1 MQGCVQA
8 VFDARAMW
16 KRVDGRVALP
26 MTRGPRSCST
36 CPRPACAAACTVR
49 DQQHEPL
56 RATARERAP
65 DAWPARP
72 PSRRSP
78 TSSLKK
84 KKSPPSCPA
93 PHATRRA
100 PGPVRRPAGRASGRP
115 PRGTR
120 LHAVDLFPR
129 RGGRGGGRH
138 ACSACVDV
146 LDGVARWS
154 DGVEGQPSLWL
165 YKHEPDFIISTDG
178 RSLSLVIAESNL
190 D

>member
-1 MQGCVQA
+1 
-8 VFDARAMW
+8 MW
-16 KRVDGRVALP
+16 TRVGGPVALR

-72 PSRRSP
+72 PSRRS
-78 TSSLKK
+78 L
-84 KKSPPSCPA
+84 PSGPA
-93 PHATRRA
+93 PHATRCA
-100 PGPVRRPAGRASGRP
+100 PGPLRRSAGRTNGRS

-120 LHAVDLFPR
+120 LHAIELFPR
-129 RGGRGGGRH
+129 RSGHGGGRH

-146 LDGVARWS
+146 LDGVVRWS
-154 DGVEGQPSLWL
+154 DEVEGHPSLWL
-165 YKHEPDFIISTDG
+165 YKHEPDFLISTEE
-178 RSLSLVIAESNL
+178 A
-190 D
+190 